1 MNTENE
7 PLIVEITPWL
17 HQFNLLAETG
27 EEVLKMVKNDSKSF
41 FLRRYNHVKALQ
53 QRMFYTDQN
62 YNQNPYQP
70 GVKTASKVIKPLID
84 QIFATAVKRYNQKY
98 GADLDA
104 TTDYMPHKLISNVE
118 QIKNL
123 PLQIKANRILISP
136 MNEVVKWPAGNF
148 IEIELDNIYPAES
161 IDINFGKKEPCT
173 WGRFEISADGKEW
186 KTIDLKQKDA
196 RLTAGLQKAPVK
208 FVRFTN
214 AGSDEQQVYLRQFVL
229 SIEKK

>member
-1 MNTENE
+1 M
-7 PLIVEITPWL
+7 
-17 HQFNLLAETG
+17 
-27 EEVLKMVKNDSKSF
+27 
-41 FLRRYNHVKALQ
+41 
-53 QRMFYTDQN
+53 
-62 YNQNPYQP
+62 
-70 GVKTASKVIKPLID
+70 
-84 QIFATAVKRYNQKY
+84 
-98 GADLDA
+98 DA

-214 AGSDEQQVYLRQFVL
+214 AGSNEQQVYLRQFVL